1 VARFPCPVL
10 LSTSAGVPVL
20 ATRHDRPPRGVVAA
34 GHPETVAAALTV
46 LEAGGNAFDAVV
58 AAGFA
63 AAVVEPCL
71 SSLGGGGF
79 LLARTAAGE
88 EVVFDF
94 FVDTPGRGLPDA
106 VAPQL
111 TPVTLQFGAAAQV
124 FHVGHGSVAV
134 PGCLP
139 GYLHA
144 HARLGR
150 LDLEAVVAPARRL
163 AERGAPLGPHQTAV
177 VHLLEP
183 ILTLSAEGQGRFTPA
198 GRRLAPEDRVTN
210 PRLAAFLEEVGA
222 GRAHG
227 FVDPPLAAAI
237 EADMV
242 ANGGL
247 LTAADLVAYQVVER
261 EPLAV
266 DYRGVRLLTNPPPS
280 FGGRLIAQG
289 LALLAAEPVSDFGSG
304 PRLARLADVFD
315 EVMRHHTDAD
325 ASIAPDAHP
334 EVAGPSAGAAGS
346 HQGPAGSPPPRR
358 RPTSVK
364 GTTHVSICDDEGN
377 LAAMTTSN
385 GSCSGVMLGDT
396 GVMANNIMGEEDLQP
411 HLRAAED
418 DPRAQ
423 HPRPGI
429 RVGSMMAPSLL
440 LPDDGAPVVL
450 GSGGSER
457 IRTAMTQVIVDLVDH
472 GMSLA
477 EAVDAPRIHWDGTA
491 VQVEPGFA
499 TEATQHLADRRPT
512 NVWQVSDL
520 YFGGVHAVSP
530 DGARAGD
537 PRRGGSTGLLP
548 AD

>member
-1 VARFPCPVL
+1 VAVR
-10 LSTSAGVPVL
+10 SHRT
-20 ATRHDRPPRGVVAA
+20 PPRGVVAA
-34 GHPETVAAALTV
+34 GHPETVAAATAALA
-46 LEAGGNAFDAVV
+46 AGGNAFDAVI

-88 EVVFDF
+88 QVVFDF

-106 VAPQL
+106 AVPLL
-111 TPVTLQFGAAAQV
+111 TPVTLQFGAAEQV

-150 LDLEAVVAPARRL
+150 LDLDAVVAPARRL
-163 AERGAPLGPHQTAV
+163 ADEGAPLGRHQTAV

-183 ILTLSAEGQGRFTPA
+183 ILTLTDEGRARFTPG
-198 GRRLAPEDRVTN
+198 GRPLEPDARVAN
-210 PRLAAFLEEVGA
+210 PRLAAFLEDIGA

-227 FVDPPLAAAI
+227 FGDPALAATIA
-237 EADMV
+237 ADM
-242 ANGGL
+242 AAGGGL
-247 LTAADLVAYQVVER
+247 LTAADLAAYEVVER
-261 EPLAV
+261 SPLVV
-266 DYRGVRLLTNPPPS
+266 DYRRVRLLTNPPPS

-289 LALLAAEPVSDFGSG
+289 LALLAEEPAAAFGSG
-304 PRLARLADVFD
+304 AQLVRLAEVFA
-315 EVMRHHTDAD
+315 EVMRHHTTVD
-325 ASIAPDAHP
+325 ASIAADTR
-334 EVAGPSAGAAGS
+334 
-346 HQGPAGSPPPRR
+346 PA
-358 RPTSVK
+358 SVR

-385 GSCSGVMLGDT
+385 GSCSGVMLADT

-411 HLRAAED
+411 HLRSRED
-418 DPRAQ
+418 DQGAQ
-423 HPRPGI
+423 HPEPGI

-440 LPDDGAPVVL
+440 LDGDRPPVVF

-472 GMSLA
+472 GMALGD
-477 EAVDAPRIHWDGTA
+477 AVMAPRIHWDGRT

-499 TEATQHLADRRPT
+499 PAATQHLARERPV

-530 DGARAGD
+530 DGSSAGD
-537 PRRGGSTGLLP
+537 PRRGGVTGRLP
-548 AD
+548 ASR

>member
-1 VARFPCPVL
+1 V
-10 LSTSAGVPVL
+10 SAPRQRR
-20 ATRHDRPPRGVVAA
+20 TPRGVVAA
-34 GHPETVAAALTV
+34 GHPETVASALTV

-88 EVVFDF
+88 EVVLDF

-106 VAPQL
+106 IVPQL

-150 LDLEAVVAPARRL
+150 LDLDAVVAPARRL

-183 ILTLSAEGQGRFTPA
+183 ILTLSDEGQERFRPA
-198 GRRLAPEDRVTN
+198 GRRLAPDDRVPN
-210 PRLAAFLEEVGA
+210 LRLAAFLEAVGA

-227 FVDPPLAAAI
+227 FTDPTLTAAI
-237 EADMV
+237 EADM
-242 ANGGL
+242 AAHGGL
-247 LTAADLVAYQVVER
+247 LTAADLAAYQVIER

-266 DYRGVRLLTNPPPS
+266 HYRGVRLLTNPPPS

-289 LALLAAEPVSDFGSG
+289 LEQLATEPVTDFGSG
-304 PRLARLADVFD
+304 RRLALLAEVFD
-315 EVMRHHTDAD
+315 VVMRHHTGAD
-325 ASIAPDAHP
+325 ASIAADARPEATGTHP
-334 EVAGPSAGAAGS
+334 PE
-346 HQGPAGSPPPRR
+346 R

-411 HLRAAED
+411 HLRAPDD

-440 LPDDGAPVVL
+440 LASEGPPVVL

-477 EAVDAPRIHWDGTA
+477 EAVEAPRIHWDGTT
-491 VQVEPGFA
+491 VQVEPGFED
-499 TEATQHLADRRPT
+499 EATQYLAGQRPT

-537 PRRGGSTGLLP
+537 PRRGGTTGVLP
-548 AD
+548 PG

>member
-1 VARFPCPVL
+1 VSVHEHRA
-10 LSTSAGVPVL
+10 
-20 ATRHDRPPRGVVAA
+20 PRRVVAA
-34 GHPETVAAALTV
+34 GHPETVAAATTV

-58 AAGFA
+58 AAGFT

-106 VAPQL
+106 AAPTL
-111 TPVTLQFGAAAQV
+111 TPVTLRFGSAHQV

-150 LDLEAVVAPARRL
+150 LDLEEVVAPARRL
-163 AERGAPLGPHQTAV
+163 AEAGVPLGPHQTAV

-183 ILTLSAEGQGRFTPA
+183 ILTLTDEGRERFRPGGRPLDPSRPVANLPLA
-198 GRRLAPEDRVTN
+198 G
-210 PRLAAFLEEVGA
+210 FLERIGA

-227 FVDPPLAAAI
+227 FADPALAAAI
-237 EADMV
+237 EAEMRAD
-242 ANGGL
+242 GGL
-247 LTAADLVAYQVVER
+247 LTAADLTAYEVVER

-266 DYRGVRLLTNPPPS
+266 VYREKQLLTNPPPS

-289 LALLAAEPVSDFGSG
+289 LDLLARTPPAAFGSG
-304 PRLARLADVFD
+304 PRLARLAEVFD
-315 EVMRHHTDAD
+315 VVMRRHTAGEEPPTDPFATGETTTAPEE
-325 ASIAPDAHP
+325 ASTARP
-334 EVAGPSAGAAGS
+334 
-346 HQGPAGSPPPRR
+346 
-358 RPTSVK
+358 RPTSVR

-411 HLRAAED
+411 HLRSTGEGHQ
-418 DPRAQ
+418 AQ
-423 HPRPGI
+423 HPAPGV

-440 LPDDGAPVVL
+440 LDGGPPVVL

-472 GMSLA
+472 GMSLE
-477 EAVDAPRIHWDGTA
+477 EAVRAPRIHWDGRT
-491 VQVEPGFA
+491 VQVEPGFPA
-499 TEATQHLADRRPT
+499 EAVDHLATQRPV
-512 NVWQVSDL
+512 NVWTVSDL
-520 YFGGVHAVSP
+520 YFGGVHAVAP
-530 DGARAGD
+530 DGSRAGD
-537 PRRGGSTGLLP
+537 PRRGGVTRLLP
-548 AD
+548 PRT

>member
-1 VARFPCPVL
+1 V
-10 LSTSAGVPVL
+10 SAAVH
-20 ATRHDRPPRGVVAA
+20 RRPPRGVVAA

-63 AAVVEPCL
+63 ASVVEPCL

-106 VAPQL
+106 AAPQL

-150 LDLEAVVAPARRL
+150 LDLDAVVAPARRL
-163 AERGAPLGPHQTAV
+163 AELGAPLGPHQTAV

-183 ILTLSAEGQGRFTPA
+183 ILTLSEEGQARFTPG
-198 GRRLAPEDRVTN
+198 GRRLAPDDRVPN
-210 PRLAAFLEEVGA
+210 PRLAAFLEVVGA

-227 FVDPPLAAAI
+227 FADRPLAATI

-247 LTAADLVAYQVVER
+247 LTAADLAAYQVIER
-261 EPLAV
+261 DPLAV

-289 LALLAAEPVSDFGSG
+289 LELLAAEPVTDFGSG
-304 PRLARLADVFD
+304 RRLALLAEVFD
-315 EVMRHHTDAD
+315 EVMRHHTGTDV
-325 ASIAPDAHP
+325 SIAPDAHP
-334 EVAGPSAGAAGS
+334 EAPVSGPGAPVSGPGAPVSGPGATGAPP
-346 HQGPAGSPPPRR
+346 QGR

-411 HLRAAED
+411 HLRATED

-440 LPDDGAPVVL
+440 LPDEGLPVVF

-457 IRTAMTQVIVDLVDH
+457 IRTAMTQVIVDLIDH

-477 EAVDAPRIHWDGTA
+477 EAVGAPRIHWDGST

-499 TEATQHLADRRPT
+499 PAATRQLASMRPT

-537 PRRGGSTGLLP
+537 PRRGGTTGVLP
-548 AD
+548 PV